1 MIESDFYRTPQGR
14 AFFADQI
21 TSIQRSVQETCNY
34 DVMFN
39 LLTCHNYEFTYDL
52 RKANIGQR
60 DLMNAMR
67 KEVERFACLQ
77 INVDGFDFAIENA
90 KKAMAR
96 YHVRPN
102 AVIMPVEMEFYVSM
116 VPPEK
121 KRAYL
126 AGEQG
131 PSAFQAAPESMA
143 TGQYR
148 NLKIYT
154 AQPYD
159 GGDNVDALQMLLRN
173 TQVGEHY
180 MMRAPPNVGA
190 NGLSPSYMDILIYNE
205 NTDQLDRITFR
216 RALAF
221 ACAPIIRH
229 APTAMTADSL
239 GFGTNFDGTDL
250 NDFSNK
256 PYGSS
261 VVQKWKACLAG
272 IQRRHQ
278 SLVPA
283 ANVGNV
289 IDAVVKPISS
299 KHAGANHIFNAVTS
313 YDGVMEA
320 IRLFLRN
327 FVMTDEWGYD
337 VLAGLVEVGMWLP
350 LCITV
355 ARPFIEHRM
364 YSAIVMVAGE
374 DTGATLYGPADM
386 QIAANVVDKTIIGHY
401 TCHEKAVVTQPKNV
415 CVVRDALCA
424 QYVTGSNTT
433 FFGETGQETVN
444 VPLTAV
450 QAQNLLTKMRADLR
464 ARLDMD
470 EEYTNVY
477 ASMFAFMHD
486 WNTLNEG
493 LRNSMALSIGNN
505 VYPWEV
511 GTADSPTD
519 NRNFPGGEAVYQMYK
534 NALQLDYIQHG
545 VNVNAAQNQDF
556 LRSGPYHNCVCIQG
570 PHRVLDQDNNWHL
583 VTGRGHFGEDA
594 VPGDA
599 AWRNGENVTM
609 LQARARVTAGLAS
622 VDVMRQPFVGGAY

>member
-1 MIESDFYRTPQGR
+1 MIEGDFYRTPQGR

-96 YHVRPN
+96 YHVRPS

-131 PSAFQAAPESMA
+131 PSAFEAAPESMA

-148 NLKIYT
+148 GLKIYT

-173 TQVGEHY
+173 SQIGEHY

-205 NTDQLDRITFR
+205 NTDQLDRISFR

-221 ACAPIIRH
+221 ACAPIVSG
-229 APTAMTADSL
+229 APAGITPDMLGLGANFAAADIDA
-239 GFGTNFDGTDL
+239 FKRT
-250 NDFSNK
+250 

-261 VVQKWKACLAG
+261 VVQKWTACIAG
-272 IQRRHQ
+272 IARRHKAM
-278 SLVPA
+278 VPGA
-283 ANVGNV
+283 TVQEV
-289 IDAVVKPISS
+289 IQATFLPVSS
-299 KHAGANHIFNAVTS
+299 RYTGGLNIFNAKAT
-313 YDGVMEA
+313 YDQVMEA
-320 IRLFLRN
+320 IRNFLHLF
-327 FVMTDEWGYD
+327 D
-337 VLAGLVEVGMWLP
+337 VTNGKHFELLAGLVDLGMWLP
-350 LCITV
+350 LCITI

-424 QYVTGSNTT
+424 QYVTGANTT
-433 FFGETGQETVN
+433 FFGETGEPAPAIPADPAQAN
-444 VPLTAV
+444 AMLT
-450 QAQNLLTKMRADLR
+450 NMRTELR

-470 EEYTNVY
+470 DEYTNVY

-486 WNTLNEG
+486 WNTLNDG
-493 LRNSMALSIGNN
+493 LRNSMAFSIGNN
-505 VYPWEV
+505 IYPWEV
-511 GTADSPTD
+511 GMVNSPTD
-519 NRNFPGGEAVYQMYK
+519 NRNFPGGETLYQLYK
-534 NALQLDYIQHG
+534 SSLQLNYIQHG

-556 LRSGPYHNCVCIQG
+556 LRSGPYNNCICIQG

-609 LQARARVTAGLAS
+609 LQARARVTAGLSS
-622 VDVMRQPFVGGAY
+622 VDVMRQPFVGGAF